1 MICNRFIQF
10 LTLNLILCICTP
22 SLGDIIHV
30 PDDYETIQEATEN
43 AENGDTIM
51 VAPGEYPRAAGFVHE
66 PSPIWFIGDPNHET
80 IIDLGGDR
88 HNGFSSQYAR
98 IFVEN
103 FVIRNNSGGRP
114 GVGLFRTHG
123 EVRNCVFQDLSVAI
137 TISEG
142 SALVERC
149 HFENNAWNTHLD
161 LNEDETIFRY
171 NFISECT
178 FGIDIGYGRSALI
191 ENNTIVNTPNAIIV
205 RGSEG
210 LCHIRNNM
218 VSGCDVAITLIAGLL
233 DNQIIDEFVARRLA
247 ISYNCLW
254 DNEMNFLAILSD
266 TTDVFNPSPGDGMID
281 ENPLFV
287 DPDNDDYHLT
297 ADSPCIDAGDP
308 ESESDPDSTR
318 ADIGAFYFH
327 LYPEIEIEPE
337 TIEFSDVQTG
347 VSDSTTLSIR
357 NTGRAPLH
365 IIRQYIEPIES
376 PFTIGNGGGD
386 FNLDPDS
393 THLTWIVFS
402 PEIQDEYEAAYCIE
416 SNDPDENSLEIPL
429 YGTALRVKQEGGGL
443 PIELKIVDIFPNPFN
458 NSVIVQF
465 TLSSNNDIT
474 MKVIDLNGRVV
485 KMLLTHE
492 KFSLGHHS
500 IIWNASDIP
509 SGIYLVNIESASKTD
524 TRKILLIH

>member
-123 EVRNCVFQDLSVAI
+123 EVRNCIFQELSVAI
-137 TISEG
+137 VINEG
-142 SALVERC
+142 SALIESC
-149 HFENNAWNTHLD
+149 KFDNNTWNLRLD
-161 LNEDETIFRY
+161 LNEDQTIIRK
-171 NFISECT
+171 NRISNCGI
-178 FGIDIGYGRSALI
+178 GIDIGRGRSAVI
-191 ENNTIVNTPNAIIV
+191 ENNTLVGSNTAIVIRAYGANYVIRDNIISFCTSGIAFFGYPED
-205 RGSEG
+205 GS
-210 LCHIRNNM
+210 
-218 VSGCDVAITLIAGLL
+218 
-233 DNQIIDEFVARRLA
+233 IDEVVGRYLDIA
-247 ISYNCLW
+247 YNCLYDIDVDFW
-254 DNEMNFLAILSD
+254 ADLGDSVG
-266 TTDVFNPSPGDGMID
+266 VFNPTPGSGMLSED
-281 ENPLFV
+281 PLFV
-287 DPDNDDYHLT
+287 NSDEGNFHLQE
-297 ADSPCIDAGDP
+297 DSPCINAGDP
-308 ESESDPDSTR
+308 ESNPDPDGTC

-327 LYPEIEIEPE
+327 LYPDIYIEPE
-337 TIEFSDVQTG
+337 YIEFNDIQTG
-347 VSDSTTLSIR
+347 TSDSTSFLIR
-357 NTGRAPLH
+357 NTGHSSLVTTQQL
-365 IIRQYIEPIES
+365 IIPEES
-376 PFTIGNGGGD
+376 PFTIGAGRGE
-386 FNLDPDS
+386 FELEPDS
-393 THLTWIVFS
+393 IHQTWIIFS
-402 PEIQDEYEAAYCIE
+402 PDLQDEYEAAYCIE

-458 NSVIVQF
+458 SQVTIRYSLQHKGTVQLSVIDPF
-465 TLSSNNDIT
+465 
-474 MKVIDLNGRVV
+474 GRQ
-485 KMLLTHE
+485 
-492 KFSLGHHS
+492 
-500 IIWNASDIP
+500 
-509 SGIYLVNIESASKTD
+509 
-524 TRKILLIH
+524 ILLFNWSNKPQGNHTFVFDSYDLPTGLYFVQLRYEEEVRIAKMICLK